1 MARTLTPKDGYSI
14 MNLLVK
20 EAIGANA
27 TIQAVDA
34 STFVSAG
41 ESVLATG
48 TENVLNALSL
58 VLGRTFMAVRPYSA
72 KLKIVQAINTGIY
85 TSRFRKISF
94 YDDESQ
100 ASGAW
105 NTDLYTNLYNGFDN
119 GSNPNGGGTAQS
131 VGTMWEQKLKT
142 PLEMNFAG
150 QTVWDFNITI
160 PEIQLQTAFR
170 SVDEFTAFISGLLT
184 KHGNDIE
191 KTKEAF
197 NRMAILNKIA
207 ATYSMTA
214 SMPGSVVNLTKAF
227 NDRYGTAYL
236 TADLLTTYQKE
247 FLAFFVETFKLESKK
262 MTEDTIMYHWTPT
275 NGSKTL
281 CRHTPYD
288 KQRVMLYE
296 PFFLS
301 AKVNVLPEIFNP
313 SYLDLGVKY
322 ENVLYWQNFN
332 DGPAINCKPA
342 IPDVSDPSSQ
352 TAPESAV
359 SLSYVLGMIFDEDS
373 LMTDFQYES
382 SDSTPLEA
390 RKKYRNTWFHCSKN
404 VICDQTEN
412 TIIFIMEDPV
422 T

>member
-1 MARTLTPKDGYSI
+1 MARTLTPKDGYAL

-20 EAIGANA
+20 EAIGADA

-41 ESVLATG
+41 ETVLATG

-58 VLGRTFMAVRPYSA
+58 VLGRTFMAVRPYNA
-72 KLKIVQAINTGIY
+72 KLNIVQALNTGLY
-85 TSRFRKISF
+85 SNRMRKISF
-94 YDDESQ
+94 YDDEAQ

-105 NTDLYTNLYNGFDN
+105 NTDLYTNLYNGYDN
-119 GSNPNGGGTAQS
+119 GSNSGAS

-150 QTVWDFNITI
+150 QTVWDFCITI

-184 KHGNDIE
+184 KHSNDIE

-207 ATYSMTA
+207 GCYALDND
-214 SMPGSVVNLTKAF
+214 MPGTVINLTKAF
-227 NDRYGTAYL
+227 NDYYNINPGYSTS
-236 TADLLTTYQKE
+236 DLLTTYQHE
-247 FLAFFVETFKLESKK
+247 FLAFFVEQFKLTSKK
-262 MTEDTIMYHWTPT
+262 MTEDTINYHWTPT
-275 NGSKTL
+275 NGTKTL

-301 AKVNVLPEIFNP
+301 AKTNVLPEIFNP
-313 SYLDLGVKY
+313 EYLDLGVKY
-322 ENVLYWQNFN
+322 ENVLYWQNWN
-332 DGPAINCKPA
+332 DPSAIKVKPA
-342 IPDVSDPSSQ
+342 IPDTSDPSEQ
-352 TAPESAV
+352 TAPAAAV
-359 SLSYVLGMIFDEDS
+359 DLSYVLGIIFDEDA

-404 VICDQTEN
+404 VICDFTEN
-412 TIIFIMEDPV
+412 TVIFIMEDPA
-422 T
+422 TP